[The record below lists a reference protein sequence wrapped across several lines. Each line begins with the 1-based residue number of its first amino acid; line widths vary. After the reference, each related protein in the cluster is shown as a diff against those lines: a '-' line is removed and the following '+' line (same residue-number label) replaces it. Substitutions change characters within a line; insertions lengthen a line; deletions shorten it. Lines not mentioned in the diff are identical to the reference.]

1 MTEHTVLSADDV
13 LNAAGGAGAAAVSDP
28 AAGEAAG
35 YGRGYGL
42 AQAGQQCPSPSSA
55 APSRPCPHLCP
66 IVQSAVGLAA
76 AWGTDSGPAAV
87 QELANAK
94 KRGDEYESKL
104 VASKAEV
111 AGMTEELA
119 VEQKRSWMA
128 ERKQKELHGLMRD
141 KDAEWSMKMLGAMET

>member
-1 MTEHTVLSADDV
+1 M
-13 LNAAGGAGAAAVSDP
+13 
-28 AAGEAAG
+28 
-35 YGRGYGL
+35 
-42 AQAGQQCPSPSSA
+42 
-55 APSRPCPHLCP
+55 
-66 IVQSAVGLAA
+66 
-76 AWGTDSGPAAV
+76 